1 MIRRS
6 VKAVWRRIA
15 PTNYWVRQLA
25 KMKRNSAEPEVR
37 LLPALSAPGSVAVD
51 VGAAG
56 GVYIAHLLGRAS
68 KIFAF
73 EPRPAQAALL
83 RELTSVL
90 RLPIQVEA
98 VALSDRCGTAT
109 LRMLSKDLGRSTIDA
124 ANALEDPDGS
134 PQTQISVPMRRLDAY
149 ELHQLG
155 FMKIDVEGHELAV
168 LDGAEKTI
176 VRTRCN
182 VLVET
187 EDRHHAGDTLEALQL
202 QLADANL
209 GIGVA
214 DRPDQG
220 QLGTAARVGLCAH
233 RLDLVDHGLDLVLRG
248 LGFHDD
254 QHLLSS
260 FLSMF
265 RKSFTAPPHRKAG
278 GAPSPNFG
286 ARLRDTS

>member
-15 PTNYWVRQLA
+15 PTNYWVKQLA

-37 LLPALSAPGSVAVD
+37 LLPALLAPGSVAVD
-51 VGAAG
+51 IGAAG

-187 EDRHHAGDTLEALQL
+187 EERHHAGAT
-202 QLADANL
+202 DAVFRWMDSRGYVGYFLLDGRLRPFGQFDRELHQNKASI
-209 GIGVA
+209 GGWKRNWERIGVYVNNFVFVPA
-214 DRPDQG
+214 ERQTEF
-220 QLGTAARVGLCAH
+220 LGAC
-233 RLDLVDHGLDLVLRG
+233 RG
-248 LGFHDD
+248 LGVD
-254 QHLLSS
+254 QS
-260 FLSMF
+260 
-265 RKSFTAPPHRKAG
+265 A
-278 GAPSPNFG
+278 
-286 ARLRDTS
+286 